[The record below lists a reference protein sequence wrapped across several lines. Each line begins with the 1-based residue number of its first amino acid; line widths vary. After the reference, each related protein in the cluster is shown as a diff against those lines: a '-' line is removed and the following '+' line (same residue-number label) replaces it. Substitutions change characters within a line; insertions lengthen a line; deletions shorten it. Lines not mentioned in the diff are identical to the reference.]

1 MNLETQIYLIL
12 YSYIYGFLFS
22 YILSYTYQYIYKQT
36 VIPKIILSFL
46 FVLNAVFI
54 YFICLR
60 KINYGILH
68 VYSFLLILL
77 GFISEHFI
85 INYLDKRKRK

>member
-1 MNLETQIYLIL
+1 MMNLETQIYLIL

-46 FVLNAVFI
+46 FVLNAV
-54 YFICLR
+54 
-60 KINYGILH
+60 
-68 VYSFLLILL
+68 LILL

>member
-1 MNLETQIYLIL
+1 MMNLETQIYLIL

-46 FVLNAVFI
+46 FVLNAVF
-54 YFICLR
+54 
-60 KINYGILH
+60 